1 MPWDKKAFRMPHGSS
16 TKPFMELKVSLV
28 QTHNGDSIGHWKP
41 LAIVMQVK
49 WNRSIG
55 TNFLIVKNLN
65 LGPLEKNKKNFLHDI
80 SCPGWMVY
88 MLWHIYLCLGIA
100 CRCWELKKRKDIISA
115 SYFVCDD
122 ASWWAT
128 RLCGWLEWKMVIF
141 EQLLDAKGFPH

>member
-1 MPWDKKAFRMPHGSS
+1 MPWDKKAFRMAHGSS

-28 QTHNGDSIGHWKP
+28 QTHDGDSIGHWKP

-49 WNRSIG
+49 WNRSIS

-80 SCPGWMVY
+80 SCPGWIVY

-128 RLCGWLEWKMVIF
+128 RLRGWLEWKMVIF